1 MAGQKLSTLEDK
13 IDPRVAALLVIDM
26 LNEFVSPGGAWDR
39 TGEDISL
46 PQKALSNIINLI
58 ARGREYGVP
67 IVFIK
72 SIYNT
77 DDNRYLS
84 DVFLQQARRSKKGRY
99 FEYPVCV
106 PGSWGSELAPGL
118 EACPEDTIVIK
129 HRFNAFFNTDLDLT
143 LRSRGLRSLLI
154 TGVGTS
160 VCVESTTREAF
171 FRDYYNLIVGDCC
184 GAYSREVHEQA
195 LRRMDH
201 QYGQL
206 VDSQAVIAAWSRMG
220 VKLAG

>member
-1 MAGQKLSTLEDK
+1 MARQMLDTLEEK
-13 IDPRVAALLVIDM
+13 VAPRIAALLVIDM
-26 LNEFVSPGGAWDR
+26 QNEFVSPGGAWER

-58 ARGREYGVP
+58 ARGREQRLP

-84 DVFLQQARRSKKGRY
+84 DVFLQQARRNKKGRY
-99 FEYPVCV
+99 FEFPVCV

-118 EACPEDTIVIK
+118 EARPEDTVVIK
-129 HRFNAFFNTDLDLT
+129 HRFNAFFNTDLELS
-143 LRSRGLRSLLI
+143 LRSRGIRTLLI
-154 TGVGTS
+154 TGVGTA
-160 VCVESTTREAF
+160 VCVESTTRHAF
-171 FRDYYNLIVGDCC
+171 FLDYYNIIVGDCC
-184 GAYSREVHEQA
+184 GAYSRGVHEQA

-206 VDSQAVIAAWSRMG
+206 VESPTVIAAWRAMEA
-220 VKLAG
+220 KLAR